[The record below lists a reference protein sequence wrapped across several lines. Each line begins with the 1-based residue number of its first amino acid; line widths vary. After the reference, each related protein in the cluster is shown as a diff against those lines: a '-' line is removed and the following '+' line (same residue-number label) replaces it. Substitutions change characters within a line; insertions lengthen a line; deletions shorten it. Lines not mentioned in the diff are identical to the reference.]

1 MSFTIIPKYGETR
14 EVNVWVWRPMLELIY
29 DAKLI
34 DNRIYKNMGVNDGD
48 AEVDAVTAWK
58 IADVLDKMVEK
69 MGPKDRLLL
78 DLSITD
84 KPQKRGPIK
93 TEEDVMEGYS
103 VGRDWLKEF
112 SEFSRDSGGFGV
124 F

>member
-14 EVNVWVWRPMLELIY
+14 EVNVWVWRPTLELIY

-34 DNRIYKNMGVNDGD
+34 DGRIYKNMGVNDGD

-84 KPQKRGPIK
+84 KPQKHGPIK